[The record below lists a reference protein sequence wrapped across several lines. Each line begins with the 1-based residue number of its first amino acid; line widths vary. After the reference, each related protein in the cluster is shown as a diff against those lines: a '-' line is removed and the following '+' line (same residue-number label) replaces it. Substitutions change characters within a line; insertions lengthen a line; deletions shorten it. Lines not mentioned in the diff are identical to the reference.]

1 MAKAEINEAWT
12 IPLHVV
18 MWTVILAGLVM
29 AMVVVLMH

>member
-1 MAKAEINEAWT
+1 MLKAETNDSWT